1 MELGKT
7 EDRQTA
13 LDTFVAEG
21 GTYLVIHQ
29 GQSSRVSA
37 TRDSSEDR
45 TKTQIQAFFKVSIFL
60 SCNDCLK
67 RKT

>member
-37 TRDSSEDR
+37 THE
-45 TKTQIQAFFKVSIFL
+45 IQARTEPRLKFKPFSRFPYFSPAMIA
-60 SCNDCLK
+60 
-67 RKT
+67 